1 MVLASLN
8 PTLYLFE
15 TSSVIFFFTPVSRDV
30 PALVTKSGIPSM
42 WLRCNSYVPQQPES
56 RSVASTC
63 NYTFDCQSE
72 RKRRPNIP
80 MNHLTLLIIL
90 IFVLSILLPMLF
102 RFFRA
107 SPRDKAKSV
116 VEYAQRRG
124 YVLVNPAL
132 ANALDSSL
140 LEMARN
146 PAFKNSIRASSDIA
160 DIEELHDGTGDW
172 LAFTCT
178 LRSREATIFNLSVSP
193 RRPDTGGRSIPYK
206 VVKIKAPGLPRFSLG
221 RNSVVHTVVNVVDKI
236 VGAPKGTINVDARLF
251 PEFSAHYWI
260 SGSDAVAVT
269 SFLAPGKIRFL
280 ETARLEGI
288 LATNANY
295 LVYFEDGVLVTE
307 QDFDSFIARAETLVA
322 NLL

>member
-1 MVLASLN
+1 M
-8 PTLYLFE
+8 P
-15 TSSVIFFFTPVSRDV
+15 
-30 PALVTKSGIPSM
+30 
-42 WLRCNSYVPQQPES
+42 LRCNSYAPPQPES

-63 NYTFDCQSE
+63 HYTFDCELE
-72 RKRRPNIP
+72 RNRRPTVP
-80 MNHLTLLIIL
+80 MNHLTLLVIL
-90 IFVLSILLPMLF
+90 LFVLSILLPMLF
-102 RFFRA
+102 RFFRG
-107 SPRDKAKSV
+107 SPRDRAKSV

-146 PAFKNSIRASSDIA
+146 PAYKNSIRASSDIS
-160 DIEELHDGTGDW
+160 DIEQLHDGTGDW

-178 LRSREATIFNLSVSP
+178 LKSREATIFNLSVSP
-193 RRPDTGGRSIPYK
+193 RRPDTSGRSIPYK
-206 VVKIKAPGLPRFSLG
+206 VAKIKAPGLPRFSLG
-221 RNSVVHTVVNVVDKI
+221 RNSVVHTVANVVDNI
-236 VGAPKGTINVDARLF
+236 VGAPEAAVNVDARLF

-260 SGSDAVAVT
+260 SGPDPAAVT
-269 SFLAPGKIRFL
+269 SFLAPRKIKFL
-280 ETARLEGI
+280 ETAKLEGV

-307 QDFDSFIARAETLVA
+307 QDFDSFIARVETLVA